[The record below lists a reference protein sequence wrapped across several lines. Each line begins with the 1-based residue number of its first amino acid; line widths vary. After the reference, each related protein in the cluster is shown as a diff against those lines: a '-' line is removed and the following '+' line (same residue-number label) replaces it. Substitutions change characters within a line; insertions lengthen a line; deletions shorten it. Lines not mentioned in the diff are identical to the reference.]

1 MPSVLHICTDFWPNT
16 GGIESFVLNLAKHS
30 MANGLQASVLCFNRV
45 SNMAKK
51 LPANE
56 EVEGIPV
63 TRVPYLDLKF
73 YKPSWLPL
81 SLMRQHDLIHVHG
94 IGAPLDYT
102 VMTKI
107 LHRRPILVSTHGGIF
122 HTDTLLWLKKIYFF
136 GMVKLTLKA
145 VNMTIACS
153 KSDKRLFSSVTKH
166 MTLIE
171 NAVDIGAHLKLPLN
185 QKIRGRCLYVGRL
198 SENKGIPALLNA
210 FSIAKQL
217 GSSFELRLVGPDRE
231 SKSGEYK
238 QLARMLDIEEE
249 VQFIG
254 EVSSEALLLEY
265 QQAENFVSASE
276 YEGFGLSALE
286 AKAAGCR
293 LLLQANEAFTS
304 LFNTDERVQLF
315 DFSHSQ
321 SAGQII
327 HEILSKAP
335 ASDEMAERQLTESY
349 SWEHKIHDWLALYK
363 RYEQQPPLITRLHSD

>member
-1 MPSVLHICTDFWPNT
+1 
-16 GGIESFVLNLAKHS
+16 
-30 MANGLQASVLCFNRV
+30 
-45 SNMAKK
+45 
-51 LPANE
+51 
-56 EVEGIPV
+56 
-63 TRVPYLDLKF
+63 
-73 YKPSWLPL
+73 
-81 SLMRQHDLIHVHG
+81 
-94 IGAPLDYT
+94 
-102 VMTKI
+102 
-107 LHRRPILVSTHGGIF
+107 
-122 HTDTLLWLKKIYFF
+122 
-136 GMVKLTLKA
+136 
-145 VNMTIACS
+145 
-153 KSDKRLFSSVTKH
+153 